1 MICPV
6 LLGKRQFSFLYGLT
20 FQTEYERWSFP
31 RSILK
36 YDIFF
41 MIGKDDIYFSG
52 KYDLTVCQKTQRL
65 YDIFLEKYTVKDDRS
80 GIIA

>member
-1 MICPV
+1 
-6 LLGKRQFSFLYGLT
+6 
-20 FQTEYERWSFP
+20 
-31 RSILK
+31 
-36 YDIFF
+36 